1 MNENYFPIDVDS
13 DAILNLQEKI
23 EALKG
28 KIEAIEIKLFPFEQ
42 SLRNAIV
49 DLLIEERELTIL
61 YKEQKKAKKEKRLEQ
76 KRKGK
81 NYKEPTGIVPVAKKE
96 VAEKTNQKEK
106 KRLYKEVMLY
116 VHPDKFSMQENEQQ
130 KALET
135 TTKLIEIYQNGSLEE
150 LETFHAHIFGGNTT
164 ICFGKD
170 ISLIQKTT
178 NSTSYLV
185 KEVER
190 LEKVLNDLLESYTY
204 KVLTTYENPMSFA
217 DELKAYYDDRIFK
230 LRKRTRTKNKL

>member
-1 MNENYFPIDVDS
+1 MSEENFPAETVSKLEERIKELETE
-13 DAILNLQEKI
+13 IGII
-23 EALKG
+23 EN
-28 KIEAIEIKLFPFEQ
+28 KLFPFEQ
-42 SLRNAIV
+42 SLRNVIS

-61 YKEQKKAKKEKRLEQ
+61 YKQQKKAKKEKRLAQ

-81 NYKEPTGIVPVAKKE
+81 NYKEVTDVVYISKE
-96 VAEKTNQKEK
+96 TATQEKVNQKEK
-106 KRLYKEVMLY
+106 KRLYKEAMLY

-130 KALET
+130 KATET

-150 LETFHAHIFGGNTT
+150 LEAFHAHIFGGNTT
-164 ICFGKD
+164 ICFDKD

-204 KVLTTYENPMSFA
+204 KVLTTYENPMSFVA
-217 DELKAYYDDRIFK
+217 ELKTYYDDRIFK
-230 LRKRTRTKNKL
+230 LRKRTRTKK

>member
-1 MNENYFPIDVDS
+1 MSKENFPTESKS
-13 DAILNLQEKI
+13 DEVSRLQERIKNL
-23 EALKG
+23 ET
-28 KIEAIEIKLFPFEQ
+28 EIASVETKLFPFEQ
-42 SLRNAIV
+42 SLRNEIS
-49 DLLIEERELTIL
+49 DLLVEERELVML
-61 YKEQKKAKKEKRLEQ
+61 FKQQKKAKKEKRLAQ

-81 NYKEPTGIVPVAKKE
+81 NYKEVIQVVPVSKE
-96 VAEKTNQKEK
+96 RVTQEREHQKEK
-106 KRLYKEVMLY
+106 KRLYKEAMLY

-130 KALET
+130 KATET

-150 LETFHAHIFGGNTT
+150 LEAFHAHIFGGNTT
-164 ICFGKD
+164 ICFDKD

-204 KVLTTYENPMSFA
+204 KVLTTYENPMSFVA
-217 DELKAYYDDRIFK
+217 ELKTYYDDRIFK
-230 LRKRTRTKNKL
+230 LRKRTRTKK

>member
-1 MNENYFPIDVDS
+1 MSKENFPTESKS
-13 DAILNLQEKI
+13 DEVSRLQEKI
-23 EALKG
+23 KNLET
-28 KIEAIEIKLFPFEQ
+28 EITSVETKLFPFEQ
-42 SLRNAIV
+42 SLRNEIS
-49 DLLIEERELTIL
+49 DLLVEERELVML
-61 YKEQKKAKKEKRLEQ
+61 FKEQKKAKKEKRLAQ

-81 NYKEPTGIVPVAKKE
+81 NYKEVTQVVPVSKE
-96 VAEKTNQKEK
+96 RVTQEKEHQKEK
-106 KRLYKEVMLY
+106 KRLYKEAMLH

-130 KALET
+130 KATET

-150 LETFHAHIFGGNTT
+150 LEAFHAHIFGGNTT
-164 ICFGKD
+164 ICFDKD

-204 KVLTTYENPMSFA
+204 KVLTTYENPMSFVA
-217 DELKAYYDDRIFK
+217 ELKAYYDDRIFK
-230 LRKRTRTKNKL
+230 LRKRTRTKK

>member
-1 MNENYFPIDVDS
+1 MNENLFPIDADS

-23 EALKG
+23 EVLKG

-42 SLRNAIV
+42 SLRNAIA

-61 YKEQKKAKKEKRLEQ
+61 YKEQKKAKKEKRLAQ

-81 NYKEPTGIVPVAKKE
+81 NYKEPIGIVPVSKKE

-106 KRLYKEVMLY
+106 KRLYKEAMLY

-135 TTKLIEIYQNGSLEE
+135 TTKLIEIYQNGSFEE
-150 LETFHAHIFGGNTT
+150 LEAFHAHIFGGNTT
-164 ICFGKD
+164 MNFSKD
-170 ISLIQKTT
+170 ISLVKKTT
-178 NSTSYLV
+178 SNATYLK
-185 KEVER
+185 KEIER
-190 LEKVLNDLLESYTY
+190 LEKQLTDLLDSYTY
-204 KVLTTYENPMSFA
+204 RVLTTYGNPMSFVE
-217 DELKAYYDDRIFK
+217 ELKAYYDDRIFK
-230 LRKRTRTKNKL
+230 LRKRTRTKK